1 MAQNT
6 GAMNKRV
13 YWLARVLF
21 PGMVDIAYD
30 ADYCAGYWI
39 RFPNRWGSPM
49 PMVWIGGR
57 RDDLQY
63 IWDWLVEQVKFRELH
78 MLARVLA

>member
-13 YWLARVLF
+13 YWLARVLW
-21 PGMVDIAYD
+21 PDLIDIAYD
-30 ADYCAGYWI
+30 QWVGYVI
-39 RFPNRWGSPM
+39 RFPNRYGSPC
-49 PMVWIGGR
+49 PQIRIGGFLG
-57 RDDLQY
+57 DLQY
-63 IWDWLVEQVKFRELH
+63 IWDWLVEQVKFRELT